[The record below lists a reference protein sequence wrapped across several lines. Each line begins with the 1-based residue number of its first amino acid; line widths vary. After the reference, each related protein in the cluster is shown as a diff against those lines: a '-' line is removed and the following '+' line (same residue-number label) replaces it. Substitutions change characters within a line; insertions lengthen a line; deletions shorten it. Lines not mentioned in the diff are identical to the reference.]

1 MNFVH
6 RLTLFPWG
14 TVSYVVINGRDPQ
27 LSFIKAD
34 PVPRCELRCSTEV
47 KGRALIQLLQ
57 SPYIYV
63 RIIQVLLNNPRTSS
77 QSVHNSCMF
86 NTLNLQVNPV
96 KFSLVLYNCTS
107 FVVIFWGD
115 LTFQSSASCVTVGR
129 NSK

>member
-1 MNFVH
+1 MKYTERNKTSYMNFVH

-57 SPYIYV
+57 SPYICT
-63 RIIQVLLNNPRTSS
+63 NSS
-77 QSVHNSCMF
+77 
-86 NTLNLQVNPV
+86 
-96 KFSLVLYNCTS
+96 
-107 FVVIFWGD
+107 G
-115 LTFQSSASCVTVGR
+115 VT
-129 NSK
+129 

>member
-1 MNFVH
+1 MNPDPACMLEEFVLLSNRLLLIEYFDGELTLQTRYRKRDGKTKYTERGKAKSNKTSYMNLVH

-57 SPYIYV
+57 SPYICT
-63 RIIQVLLNNPRTSS
+63 NNS
-77 QSVHNSCMF
+77 
-86 NTLNLQVNPV
+86 
-96 KFSLVLYNCTS
+96 
-107 FVVIFWGD
+107 G
-115 LTFQSSASCVTVGR
+115 VT
-129 NSK
+129 